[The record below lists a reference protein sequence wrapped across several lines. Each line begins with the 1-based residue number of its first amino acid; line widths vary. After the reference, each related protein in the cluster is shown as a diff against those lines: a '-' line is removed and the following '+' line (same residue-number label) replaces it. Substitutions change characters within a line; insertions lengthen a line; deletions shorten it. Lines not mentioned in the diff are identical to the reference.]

1 MEEVR
6 FPSAVFQRQIFRGND
21 MRQKL
26 LDAINKHA
34 NSEYPNEA
42 CGLIVDT
49 GKTQKYIPCKNISD
63 NPKEH
68 FLISPDEQLSAE
80 KQGEIIMVIHSHPDV
95 VSLVPSEFDRIQCDY
110 SGIEWGIVS
119 VPDGDFC
126 TISPR
131 INRDYTGR
139 QWLLGYAD
147 CWALIMDY
155 YKREYNI
162 SLKNYSVPREWWE
175 NEAENI
181 YDDNWQSEGFIE
193 VDLGDM
199 KTGDIIMMRLGS
211 QVTNHAA
218 IYIGENLILH
228 HLYGQLS
235 SRTPYGKYFR
245 DRTVRIVRHRDLF
258 NAQ

>member
-1 MEEVR
+1 MVVSPLR
-6 FPSAVFQRQIFRGND
+6 IYKAND

-26 LDAINKHA
+26 LDAIKKHVD
-34 NSEYPNEA
+34 SEYPNEA

-49 GKTQKYIPCKNISD
+49 GKTQKYIPCKNMSD
-63 NPKEH
+63 NPREH
-68 FLISPDEQLSAE
+68 FLISPDEQLDAE
-80 KQGEIIMVIHSHPDV
+80 KQGEIIMIIHSHPDV

-110 SGIEWGIVS
+110 SGIEWGIMS

-131 INRDYTGR
+131 VNRDYTGR

-155 YKREYNI
+155 YKREYKI
-162 SLKNYSVPREWWE
+162 SLNNYSVTREWWE
-175 NEAENI
+175 SGTENI
-181 YDDNWQSEGFIE
+181 YDDNWQSEGFVE
-193 VDLGDM
+193 VDLKDM
-199 KTGDIIMMRLGS
+199 KIGDIIMMRIGA

-218 IYIGENLILH
+218 IYVGDNLILH
-228 HLYGQLS
+228 HLFGQLS

-245 DRTVRIVRHRDLF
+245 DRTVRIVRHKELL
-258 NAQ
+258 NAV